1 LAAAGYREG
10 EVNDPIKRR
19 KALNVKTTHTLNRL
33 AAVLACAL
41 AFTTATP
48 IAQAQSHYENL
59 AGLPFTEGYIPKGDV
74 PTLLDESFF
83 ERAVQTYLWA
93 VPALNMYGMK
103 AEAGVLRPDM
113 EAQ

>member
-1 LAAAGYREG
+1 
-10 EVNDPIKRR
+10 VNDPIKRR

-41 AFTTATP
+41 AFTTGTP
-48 IAQAQSHYENL
+48 IAQAQSHHEKL
-59 AGLPFTEGYIPKGDV
+59 AGLRFTEGYIPKGDV

-83 ERAVQTYLWA
+83 ERGVQTYLWA